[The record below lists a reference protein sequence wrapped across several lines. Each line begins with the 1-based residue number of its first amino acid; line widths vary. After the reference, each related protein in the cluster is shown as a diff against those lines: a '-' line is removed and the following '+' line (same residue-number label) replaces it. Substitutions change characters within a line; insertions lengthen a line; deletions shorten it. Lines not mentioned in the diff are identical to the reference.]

1 MSVVD
6 QWFKNKKKTYWK
18 IWELKEGGH
27 AYFMCFPDDIWEP
40 AHYGSEMSEEKC
52 IEEIKWVIA
61 SYLKRKDML

>member
-27 AYFMCFPDDIWEP
+27 AYFMCFTDDIWEP

-61 SYLKRKDML
+61 SYLKGKELL